1 MRPLRRTPMSTA
13 ATAGA
18 VSAIAALAALAL
30 GPAVVAGAAAAS
42 EPSAQSEYQAA
53 MKAVGTQGVHFS
65 STATQSGV
73 KIAVQGDTGS
83 TSGAQTL
90 VVKNGNLTER
100 MSALLVGSTG
110 YINGNATALHH
121 VIGLTNGQ
129 SSKYANTWLSFP
141 TSNSGL
147 DELVSGLLDS
157 QVSSELQMSG
167 PYSYSTTTTVSGKSA
182 LAIHGSQS
190 TQSGGKV
197 AVVLYVPAT
206 GTPLPIEEVTNP
218 DDKGGAST
226 IRGTVAFSS
235 WGEKTSEKSPTHSVS
250 LLKLVPSSTS
260 SATSTTAG

>member
-1 MRPLRRTPMSTA
+1 MRPLRRTPISTA
-13 ATAGA
+13 ATVG
-18 VSAIAALAALAL
+18 VVGAIAALALAG
-30 GPAVVAGAAAAS
+30 GPAGAAAAS
-42 EPSAQSEYQAA
+42 GPSAQSEYQAA

-73 KIAVQGDTGS
+73 TIAVQGDTGS
-83 TSGAQTL
+83 TAGAQTL
-90 VVKNGNLTER
+90 VVKNGKLTER

-110 YINGNATALHH
+110 YIKGNAAALHH
-121 VIGLTNGQ
+121 VIGLTSDQ
-129 SSKYANTWLSFP
+129 SSKYAGVWLSFP

-167 PYSYSTTTTVSGKSA
+167 PYRYSTATTVNGRPA
-182 LAIHGSQS
+182 LAIHGSQG
-190 TQSGGKV
+190 TQSGSKV

-218 DDKGGAST
+218 NGQGGKSA
-226 IRGTVAFSS
+226 IRGTVAFSA
-235 WGEKTSEKSPTHSVS
+235 WGEKTSEKAPSHSVS

>member
-1 MRPLRRTPMSTA
+1 MRPLRLTPIGSA
-13 ATAGA
+13 AAAG
-18 VSAIAALAALAL
+18 AIAALALCALD
-30 GPAVVAGAAAAS
+30 PAAVAGAAPAS
-42 EPSAQSEYQAA
+42 QPSAKSEYQAA
-53 MKAVGTQGVHFS
+53 IRAVGTQGVHFS

-121 VIGLTNGQ
+121 VLGLTSGQ
-129 SSKYANTWLSFP
+129 SSKYANRWLSFP

-147 DELVSGLLDS
+147 AELVTGLLDS
-157 QVSSELQMSG
+157 QVSSELKMSG
-167 PYSYSTTTTVSGKSA
+167 PYSYTTATTVSGKPA

-190 TQSGGKV
+190 TQNGGNV
-197 AVVLYVPAT
+197 AVVLYVPAS
-206 GTPLPIEEVTNP
+206 GPPLPLEEVTNP
-218 DDKGGAST
+218 GDKGGASA
-226 IRGTVAFSS
+226 IRGIVAFSS

-250 LLKLVPSSTS
+250 LLKLVPGSTS

>member
-1 MRPLRRTPMSTA
+1 MRPLRLTPINA
-13 ATAGA
+13 AAAAGA
-18 VSAIAALAALAL
+18 VSALAAVAALAV

-53 MKAVGTQGVHFS
+53 IKAVGTQGVHFS

-73 KIAVQGDTGS
+73 RIAVHGDTGS
-83 TSGAQTL
+83 SSGAQTL
-90 VVKNGNLTER
+90 VVRNGNLTER
-100 MSALLVGSTG
+100 MSALLVGSIG

-121 VIGLTNGQ
+121 VIGLTSGQ
-129 SSKYANTWLSFP
+129 SSKYANKWLSFP

-147 DELVSGLLDS
+147 AELVSGLLDS

-167 PYSYSTTTTVSGKSA
+167 PYSYSTASTVSGKPA

-218 DDKGGAST
+218 GGKGGAST
-226 IRGTVAFSS
+226 IRGVVTFSS
-235 WGEKTSEKSPTHSVS
+235 WGEKTNEKSPAHSVS
-250 LLKLVPSSTS
+250 LLTLVPGSTS